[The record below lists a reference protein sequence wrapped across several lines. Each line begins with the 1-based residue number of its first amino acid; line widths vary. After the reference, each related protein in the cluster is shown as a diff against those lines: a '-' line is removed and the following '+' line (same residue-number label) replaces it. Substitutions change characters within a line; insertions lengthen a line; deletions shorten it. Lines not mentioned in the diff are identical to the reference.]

1 LYYIIVHSGED
12 HSRFLLISGSGG
24 GNFPIPSFGFPDFR
38 PPLSSMLRLD
48 MEQVA
53 LRVTFDDEN
62 VYFYILKLDIQKS
75 V

>member
-1 LYYIIVHSGED
+1 
-12 HSRFLLISGSGG
+12 
-24 GNFPIPSFGFPDFR
+24 
-38 PPLSSMLRLD
+38 MLRLD